1 MLIFKITSPYP
12 FADIS
17 VDISPNDIKNI
28 FLKSMQKGLGRQAD
42 RQANLRVGRLC
53 HQKSSINESTTT
65 KQYQNDQ
72 IATSSLWT
80 SCLQQTDGDK
90 QM

>member
-1 MLIFKITSPYP
+1 MLVLAMKP
-12 FADIS
+12 
-17 VDISPNDIKNI
+17 
-28 FLKSMQKGLGRQAD
+28 LQKLIGTDRRVGRQAD
-42 RQANLRVGRLC
+42 RQAYLRVGRLC
-53 HQKSSINESTTT
+53 LQKSSINESTTT

>member
-1 MLIFKITSPYP
+1 MLDVSIVKETSPE
-12 FADIS
+12 A
-17 VDISPNDIKNI
+17 NWNR
-28 FLKSMQKGLGRQAD
+28 QTGRQAAD
-42 RQANLRVGRLC
+42 RQAYLRVGRLC
-53 HQKSSINESTTT
+53 LQKSSINESTTT